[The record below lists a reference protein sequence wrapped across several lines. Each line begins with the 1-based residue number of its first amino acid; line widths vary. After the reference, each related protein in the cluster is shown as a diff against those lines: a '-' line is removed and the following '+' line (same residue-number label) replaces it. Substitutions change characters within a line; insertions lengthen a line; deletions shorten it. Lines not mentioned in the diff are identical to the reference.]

1 MGRKKKEEAKEFT
14 PSKYQSDIFDF
25 IEHGNGN
32 LVIEAAAGSGKT
44 STIIRSLSLIPSNK
58 RILFC
63 AFNKDI
69 VKELETKIKD
79 APNVDIRTVHSLGL
93 LMLTR
98 NLDNFKPFINENKYR
113 GYITQNAKYYTQV
126 DLYTMG
132 KVNYYKYIDNICRL
146 VEYCRFNLADSER
159 EAFELS
165 ERHGMD
171 LLADECT
178 SALHFLEWG
187 KNNLREIDYTDMVW
201 LPNVLNH
208 KPIGLQFDFV
218 FGDEAQDFSVA
229 QRELLLKCRKMGTRY
244 VFCGDRNQCI
254 YSFASASP
262 DSFDKLKELPNTTV
276 LPLSISYRCSKNIV
290 DLAKH
295 IVPTIEPNEDGRDGE
310 ILQNVTL
317 EDVKDGDMIL
327 CRNNAPLM
335 KAYNEFIRMDKKCFI
350 RGKEIGTNLKKIVE
364 SMDCDKLYLDLSQD
378 GLFARLYSKFFSD
391 RNAYAI
397 KSGLDKKSA
406 LNTTVMEGKLDIIR
420 ALEFLA
426 EGLTTTEQLLD
437 KIKTVFS
444 DKKSGGIFL
453 STIHKAKGLEANN
466 VYIACRSLMP
476 SKSARQDWEKE
487 QEKNLIYVAYTR
499 AKNKLGFID
508 EHILSSKSVDT
519 ESIDEIEKH
528 LGLVLGKDFGNLK
541 KGKKEYTP
549 KAIFSGLTPIETS
562 ANTATVVLG
571 NGMKLTTNK
580 NKLSELTKRRTFK
593 KK

>member
-1 MGRKKKEEAKEFT
+1 
-14 PSKYQSDIFDF
+14 
-25 IEHGNGN
+25 
-32 LVIEAAAGSGKT
+32 
-44 STIIRSLSLIPSNK
+44 
-58 RILFC
+58 
-63 AFNKDI
+63 
-69 VKELETKIKD
+69 
-79 APNVDIRTVHSLGL
+79 
-93 LMLTR
+93 
-98 NLDNFKPFINENKYR
+98 
-113 GYITQNAKYYTQV
+113 
-126 DLYTMG
+126 
-132 KVNYYKYIDNICRL
+132 
-146 VEYCRFNLADSER
+146 
-159 EAFELS
+159 
-165 ERHGMD
+165 
-171 LLADECT
+171 
-178 SALHFLEWG
+178 
-187 KNNLREIDYTDMVW
+187 
-201 LPNVLNH
+201 
-208 KPIGLQFDFV
+208 
-218 FGDEAQDFSVA
+218 
-229 QRELLLKCRKMGTRY
+229 
-244 VFCGDRNQCI
+244 
-254 YSFASASP
+254 
-262 DSFDKLKELPNTTV
+262 
-276 LPLSISYRCSKNIV
+276 
-290 DLAKH
+290 
-295 IVPTIEPNEDGRDGE
+295 
-310 ILQNVTL
+310 
-317 EDVKDGDMIL
+317 
-327 CRNNAPLM
+327 M